1 MITGSTS
8 NIPPGALD
16 WGDLR
21 RMDPVSDRWGY
32 DRGLPVD
39 RYYIEAFMRRTS
51 SASKVG
57 SSRVRALDTVSS
69 VVEYTTL
76 SAARQIS
83 WKSRKNGFSA
93 REVHRFPGDHH
104 LVHPAP

>member
-39 RYYIEAFMRRTS
+39 RYYIEAFLRRTAATS
-51 SASKVG
+51 VAAASRYSTPTIYG
-57 SSRVRALDTVSS
+57 G
-69 VVEYTTL
+69 
-76 SAARQIS
+76 SAAIRSPSSTWSTSIPPT
-83 WKSRKNGFSA
+83 SRPPSS
-93 REVHRFPGDHH
+93 PT
-104 LVHPAP
+104 